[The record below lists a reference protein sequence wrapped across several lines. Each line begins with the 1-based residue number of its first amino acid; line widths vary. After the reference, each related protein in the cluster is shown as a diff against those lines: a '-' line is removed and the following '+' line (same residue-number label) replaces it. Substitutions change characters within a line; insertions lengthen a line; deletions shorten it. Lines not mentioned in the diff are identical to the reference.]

1 MFADSIQ
8 LIIGDRP
15 QLMAMMGRMMRLS
28 IFLLV
33 FLVLSR
39 EWGNGMILH
48 SSYAFCNCPIP

>member
-8 LIIGDRP
+8 LIIGDHRP
-15 QLMAMMGRMMRLS
+15 QPMAMMGRMMRLK

-48 SSYAFCNCPIP
+48 SSYGF

>member
-15 QLMAMMGRMMRLS
+15 QPMAMMGRMMRLS

-48 SSYAFCNCPIP
+48 SCYGF

>member
-15 QLMAMMGRMMRLS
+15 QPMAMMGRMMRLS

-48 SSYAFCNCPIP
+48 SSYGF